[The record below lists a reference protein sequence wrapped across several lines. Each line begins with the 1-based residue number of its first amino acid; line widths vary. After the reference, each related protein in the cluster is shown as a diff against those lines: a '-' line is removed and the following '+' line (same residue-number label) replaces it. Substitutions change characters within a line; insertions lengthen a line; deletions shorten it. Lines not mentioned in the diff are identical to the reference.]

1 MPSNEYLNLAM
12 GTYELVVFFKKVY
25 GLGKTSISS
34 KYLYMLFMN
43 LSLKTVFVIQF
54 YLILILYIK
63 HLQTI

>member
-34 KYLYMLFMN
+34 KYLYAICEFKLKDSFYYSV
-43 LSLKTVFVIQF
+43 LPLPYSL
-54 YLILILYIK
+54 Y
-63 HLQTI
+63 